1 MYKSVLAFTMQ
12 IAILLLIAKPVL
24 SEPFYLG
31 DRENHDERII
41 NIVRYVVSILLHMN
55 ILPEVESAI
64 ALMKLAKDN
73 H

>member
-1 MYKSVLAFTMQ
+1 
-12 IAILLLIAKPVL
+12 VL

-31 DRENHDERII
+31 DRETHDERII